1 MTKYLFIVIAI
12 LFAALAIMWKQLDN
26 VNNLWKTSEANVKA
40 YSEELSASGKKNTAL
55 QLTVDQLEYFSDSVL
70 VALNETREELKIK
83 DKNLKAL
90 QAVSSVFTVVDTVVI
105 NDTIFKDPTLAIDTL
120 LGDKWYSLDLGLR
133 YPSTITVRPEFTSE
147 KHIVVYT
154 KKETVKPPKKF
165 FLLRWFQK
173 KHKVLNVE
181 VVEKNPYVQGESS
194 KYVEIIK

>member
-1 MTKYLFIVIAI
+1 MKKYLFIVIGI
-12 LFAALAIMWKQLDN
+12 QFAVLALMWKQLDN
-26 VNNLWKTSEANVKA
+26 VTNLWKTAEANVKA

-55 QLTVDQLEYFSDSVL
+55 QLTVAQLEYFNDSVL

-90 QAVSSVFTVVDTVVI
+90 QAVNSVFTVTDTIVI
-105 NDTIFKDPTLAIDTL
+105 NDTIFKDPYLQIDTL
-120 LGDKWYSLDLGLR
+120 LGDKWYSLEMGLK
-133 YPSTITVRPEFTSE
+133 YPSTITVNPKFTSE
-147 KHIVVYT
+147 KHIIVFT

-165 FLLRWFQK
+165 FLLKWFQR
-173 KHKVLNVE
+173 KHHVLNVE